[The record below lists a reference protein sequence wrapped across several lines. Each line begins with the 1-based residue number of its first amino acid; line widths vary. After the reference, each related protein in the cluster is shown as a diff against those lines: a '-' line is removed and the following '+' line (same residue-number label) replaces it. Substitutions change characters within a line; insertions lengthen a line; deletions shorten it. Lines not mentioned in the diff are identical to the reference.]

1 MRLSPDFVLR
11 TVGPHCL
18 LMRSLSG
25 VTDMRQAYSLSESA
39 AWLYGRCE
47 GEEFEAADLE
57 RWLTEE
63 YEVDPQTARG
73 DVAAT
78 VAQWLEWG
86 IIQK

>member
-11 TVGPHCL
+11 TVGPHYL
-18 LMRSLSG
+18 LMCAG
-25 VTDMRQAYSLSESA
+25 TGMTDMRQAYSLSESA
-39 AWLYGRCE
+39 AWLYARCE
-47 GEEFEAADLE
+47 GKEFEAADLE

-63 YEVDPQTARG
+63 YEVDPQTARA
-73 DVAAT
+73 DVDAT